1 GPAVHEQEDHAL
13 RLRHEVRLLG
23 RERARLRRAAG
34 FTPAV
39 LGEQGRER
47 GGPEPVGGSEQ
58 HLSAGQRTEH
68 QAGPRWH
75 YLILPV
81 GGGPPFGTMNLGTA
95 SPAPAPPPP
104 PQSPITSPSSAVI
117 RLRSVFSGIVL
128 RLIARTDPSA
138 IATLMTSVP

>member
-58 HLSAGQRTEH
+58 QLAAGQRTEH
-68 QAGPRWH
+68 PAGPRWH

-81 GGGPPFGTMNLGTA
+81 GGGPGPFTPPFGATAFGMIAFGTA
-95 SPAPAPPPP
+95 APSPPPP
-104 PQSPITSPSSAVI
+104 PQSAPRGSPSSAVI
-117 RLRSVFSGIVL
+117 
-128 RLIARTDPSA
+128 
-138 IATLMTSVP
+138 